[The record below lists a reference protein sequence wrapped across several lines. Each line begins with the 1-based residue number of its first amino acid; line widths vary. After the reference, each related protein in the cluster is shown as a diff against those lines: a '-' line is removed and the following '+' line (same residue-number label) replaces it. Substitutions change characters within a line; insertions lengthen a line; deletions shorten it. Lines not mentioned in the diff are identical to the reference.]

1 MRTAWLPKTF
11 TTLRGYTGRQ
21 LAADLQAGVVVG
33 IVAIPLALPFA
44 IASGVS
50 PTAAEAAR
58 IATVRGVRQ
67 LARHRADKIKDVLH
81 FVAKKPKVF
90 ILRMRNV
97 PAVDASGIRVLDD
110 LFRSFS
116 HQGIR
121 FVIAG
126 IQAQPLVALDRAG
139 KLDEY
144 GRENF
149 VATLDEAL
157 EMARSAAARGGN
169 P

>member
-33 IVAIPLALPFA
+33 IVAIPLALAFA

-50 PTAAEAAR
+50 PEK
-58 IATVRGVRQ
+58 G
-67 LARHRADKIKDVLH
+67 L
-81 FVAKKPKVF
+81 
-90 ILRMRNV
+90 
-97 PAVDASGIRVLDD
+97 
-110 LFRSFS
+110 
-116 HQGIR
+116 
-121 FVIAG
+121 
-126 IQAQPLVALDRAG
+126 AQPLHALENAG
-139 KLDEY
+139 KLDEH
-144 GRENF
+144 GRKNF